1 MMIEHIRSGTLYIPP
16 IHPISNEA
24 KPIKIDTIDCEIEF
38 DANDI
43 PEYVKS
49 IRCPMSVEAEAK
61 FECDVDAK
69 ILKKLTG
76 IDLARGSDFTGHTIL
91 FHQPVQ
97 VQARR
102 HKKKR
107 INKKWAKR
115 YGYKTVFK
123 SFKLEEAYVEPHENE
138 FNIIGKNLIYN

>member
-1 MMIEHIRSGTLYIPP
+1 MVEHIGPGTLYMSP
-16 IHPISNEA
+16 IRPISNEA
-24 KPIKIDTIDCEIEF
+24 TPIKIEF

-49 IRCPMSVEAEAK
+49 IYCPMSIEAEAN

-76 IDLARGSDFTGHTIL
+76 IDLAHGSDFTGYTIQ

-97 VQARR
+97 VQVRR

-123 SFKLEEAYVEPHENE
+123 SVKFEEARVEPN
-138 FNIIGKNLIYN
+138 KNGFDILGRNFIYN

>member
-1 MMIEHIRSGTLYIPP
+1 MVEHIGSGTLYISP
-16 IHPISNEA
+16 IRSISNIA
-24 KPIKIDTIDCEIEF
+24 KPIKIDTMDCETEF
-38 DANDI
+38 DANDV

-49 IRCPMSVEAEAK
+49 IHSPVSIEAEAN
-61 FECDVDAK
+61 FECDIDTK

-76 IDLARGSDFTGHTIL
+76 IDLAHGSDITGCTVL
-91 FHQPVQ
+91 FNQPVK

-123 SFKLEEAYVEPHENE
+123 SVKLEEACIKPNENG
-138 FNIIGKNLIYN
+138 FDILGRNSICD

>member
-1 MMIEHIRSGTLYIPP
+1 MIG
-16 IHPISNEA
+16 
-24 KPIKIDTIDCEIEF
+24 TIDCEIEF

-49 IRCPMSVEAEAK
+49 IRCPMSVEAKAS

-76 IDLARGSDFTGHTIL
+76 IDLAHGSDFTGYTIL
-91 FHQPVQ
+91 FQQPVQ
-97 VQARR
+97 VQVRR

-123 SFKLEEAYVEPHENE
+123 SIELKEAYVEPNGNG
-138 FNIIGKNLIYN
+138 FDILGRNFISKF

>member
-1 MMIEHIRSGTLYIPP
+1 
-16 IHPISNEA
+16 
-24 KPIKIDTIDCEIEF
+24 
-38 DANDI
+38 
-43 PEYVKS
+43 
-49 IRCPMSVEAEAK
+49 MSVEAEAN
-61 FECDVDAK
+61 FECDIDAK

-76 IDLARGSDFTGHTIL
+76 IDLAHGSDITGGTVL

-97 VQARR
+97 VQVRR

-123 SFKLEEAYVEPHENE
+123 SLKLEETYIKPHENGFE
-138 FNIIGKNLIYN
+138 VLARNFIYI

>member
-1 MMIEHIRSGTLYIPP
+1 M
-16 IHPISNEA
+16 
-24 KPIKIDTIDCEIEF
+24 DCEIGF

-49 IRCPMSVEAEAK
+49 IYCPMSIEAEAN
-61 FECDVDAK
+61 FECDIDAK

-76 IDLARGSDFTGHTIL
+76 IDLAHGSDITGCTVL
-91 FHQPVQ
+91 FNQPVK

-123 SFKLEEAYVEPHENE
+123 SVKFEEARVEPNENG
-138 FNIIGKNLIYN
+138 FDILGRNSICD

>member
-1 MMIEHIRSGTLYIPP
+1 MVEHIGPGTLYMSS
-16 IHPISNEA
+16 IHSIS
-24 KPIKIDTIDCEIEF
+24 KIDTMDCEIEF

-49 IRCPMSVEAEAK
+49 IRSPMSVETEVN
-61 FECDVDAK
+61 FECNIDAK
-69 ILKKLTG
+69 TLKKLTG
-76 IDLARGSDFTGHTIL
+76 IDLAHGSDITSCTVL

-97 VQARR
+97 IQVRR

-123 SFKLEEAYVEPHENE
+123 SIELEEAYVEPNENG
-138 FNIIGKNLIYN
+138 FDILGRNFISKF

>member
-1 MMIEHIRSGTLYIPP
+1 MVEHIGSGTLYTSP
-16 IHPISNEA
+16 IHSISNIA
-24 KPIKIDTIDCEIEF
+24 KPIKIDTIDCETEF
-38 DANDI
+38 DANDV

-49 IRCPMSVEAEAK
+49 IYCPMSIEAEAN

-69 ILKKLTG
+69 MLTG
-76 IDLARGSDFTGHTIL
+76 IDLAHGSDFTGCTVL

-97 VQARR
+97 VQVRR

-115 YGYKTVFK
+115 YGYKTMFK
-123 SFKLEEAYVEPHENE
+123 QVKLEETCVKPNENG
-138 FNIIGKNLIYN
+138 FDILGRNFICN

>member
-1 MMIEHIRSGTLYIPP
+1 MVEHIGSGTLYTSP
-16 IHPISNEA
+16 IHSIPNIS
-24 KPIKIDTIDCEIEF
+24 KPIKIDTMDCETEF
-38 DANDI
+38 DADDV

-49 IRCPMSVEAEAK
+49 IRSPMSVEAEVN
-61 FECDVDAK
+61 FECDIDAK

-76 IDLARGSDFTGHTIL
+76 IDLAHGSDITGCTVL
-91 FHQPVQ
+91 FRQPVQ
-97 VQARR
+97 VQVRR

-123 SFKLEEAYVEPHENE
+123 SIKLEEAYVEPNENG
-138 FNIIGKNLIYN
+138 FDILGRNFICN

>member
-1 MMIEHIRSGTLYIPP
+1 MVEHIGSGTLYTSP
-16 IHPISNEA
+16 IHSISNIS
-24 KPIKIDTIDCEIEF
+24 KPIKIDAMDCETEF
-38 DANDI
+38 DANDV

-49 IRCPMSVEAEAK
+49 IHCPMSVEVEAN
-61 FECDVDAK
+61 FECYIDAK
-69 ILKKLTG
+69 TFKKLTG
-76 IDLARGSDFTGHTIL
+76 IDLAHGPDITGCTVL

-97 VQARR
+97 VQVRR

-123 SFKLEEAYVEPHENE
+123 SIELKEAYIEPNRNG
-138 FNIIGKNLIYN
+138 FDILGGNFIGN

>member
-1 MMIEHIRSGTLYIPP
+1 MVEHIGSGTLYTSP
-16 IHPISNEA
+16 IHSISNIS
-24 KPIKIDTIDCEIEF
+24 KPIKIDAMDCEIGF

-49 IRCPMSVEAEAK
+49 IYCPMSIEAEAN
-61 FECDVDAK
+61 FECNIDAK

-76 IDLARGSDFTGHTIL
+76 IDLAYGSDFTGYTIQ

-97 VQARR
+97 VQVRR

-123 SFKLEEAYVEPHENE
+123 SVKLEEACIKPNENG
-138 FNIIGKNLIYN
+138 FDILGRKFICN